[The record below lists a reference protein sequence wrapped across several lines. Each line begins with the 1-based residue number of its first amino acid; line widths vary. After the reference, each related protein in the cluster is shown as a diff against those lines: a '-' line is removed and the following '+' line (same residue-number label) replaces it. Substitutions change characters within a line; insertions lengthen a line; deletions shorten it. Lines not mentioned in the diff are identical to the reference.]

1 MCAEGGSAGED
12 AIAADPVL
20 SQNEYIDVS
29 AQRDALLEVKS
40 GTCEAC
46 VLDYVLAKAVIND
59 TTDYSDLMIIDG
71 IELAKEEYAIG
82 IRLEDVETVAKINEA
97 IDKLLAD
104 GTLKA
109 LGEKYG
115 VNVIE

>member
-1 MCAEGGSAGED
+1 MKPIFVKTKNVKEFMM
-12 AIAADPVL
+12 
-20 SQNEYIDVS
+20 EY
-29 AQRDALLEVKS
+29 K
-40 GTCEAC
+40 
-46 VLDYVLAKAVIND
+46 
-59 TTDYSDLMIIDG
+59 
-71 IELAKEEYAIG
+71 LAKEEYAIG
-82 IRLEDVETVAKINEA
+82 FRLEDTETVEKVNAV